1 MKNMFGEVKNEW
13 DHIGHLSGL
22 VKRVRL
28 TMHHLG
34 VPPFVAAALDRT
46 DNTISLY
53 WARPDVQPLS
63 PTATLSE
70 IYRHEGT
77 LHFRIS
83 IPEFIQQANTG
94 VQDFVAYV
102 SGVLMKSG
110 FKMGVKFGAY
120 EAIEGE
126 TEYAFPIGVNTYESM
141 AERVAEN
148 GVRRGNRTGTDTF
161 GVFSENMVF
170 DLRDG
175 FPLVTTKSVHFKSIL
190 VELLWFLRGS
200 DNIAWLKENGVSI
213 WDEWAK
219 EDGSLGPV
227 YGVQWRNWTAM
238 KKNPLVVE
246 EDANCS
252 IGELVTIKVDQIA
265 ELIEKL
271 KTNPFDR
278 RLIVSAWNVGQIS
291 EMALPPCHAFF
302 QFYVEE
308 QDVKILHCKLYQRS
322 ADVFLGVPFNIASY
336 ALLMTIIA
344 RQVGM
349 LPGRFHWTGGDVHI
363 YENHADKIGMQLQ
376 RLPLKQPQLKITR
389 EGIPDD
395 VAHYEVSDFKI
406 ENYNHHPA
414 IKAAVAV

>member
-1 MKNMFGEVKNEW
+1 MMNMFGARAHDWTN
-13 DHIGHLSGL
+13 IGYISSL
-22 VKRVRL
+22 VKQVRL
-28 TMHHLG
+28 HMHALRAK
-34 VPPFVAAALDRT
+34 PFDACAIDRT
-46 DNTISLY
+46 DNSITFY
-53 WARPDVQPLS
+53 WRYEDAIPLADD
-63 PTATLSE
+63 ATLLE
-70 IYRHEGT
+70 IYQHNGT
-77 LHFRIS
+77 LTTSGS
-83 IPEFIQQANTG
+83 IDNFIADMARQPKALTMRLLSGLIQQ
-94 VQDFVAYV
+94 
-102 SGVLMKSG
+102 G
-110 FKMGVKFGAY
+110 FPVGSLTQEY
-120 EAIEGE
+120 EPVMGE
-126 TEYAFPIGVNTYESM
+126 TEHSFPVGVNTYENM
-141 AERVAEN
+141 AERVAN
-148 GVRRGNRTGTDTF
+148 TGVRRINRTGTDTF

-175 FPLVTTKSVHFKSIL
+175 FPLITTKKVHMKSIL

-200 DNIAWLKENGVSI
+200 DNTAWLKENGVSI

-227 YGVQWRNWTAM
+227 YGVQWRNWKTSQS
-238 KKNPLVVE
+238 
-246 EDANCS
+246 DAQ
-252 IGELVTIKVDQIA
+252 GVDQIA

-278 RLIVSAWNVGQIS
+278 RLIVSAWNVGQLS

-363 YENHADKIGMQLQ
+363 YENHARQLGTQLQ
-376 RLPLKQPQLKITR
+376 RIPRPLPDLEISR
-389 EGIPDD
+389 VDIPED
-395 VAHYEVSDFKI
+395 VSQYEVSDFSIKH
-406 ENYNHHPA
+406 YLPHPA
-414 IKAAVAV
+414 LSGQVAV